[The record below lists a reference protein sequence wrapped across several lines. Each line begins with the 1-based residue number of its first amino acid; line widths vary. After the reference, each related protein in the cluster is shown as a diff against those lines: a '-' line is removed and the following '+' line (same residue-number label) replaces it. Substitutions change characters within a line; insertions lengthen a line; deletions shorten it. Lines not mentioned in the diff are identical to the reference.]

1 MTFTFEVNWFLAT
14 VWLGA
19 LTFLWLVTTLFL
31 SLSIRSLKRR
41 TTETMMVMHDTI
53 LDMHQRMEAKTAKPK
68 RKTTRKPAAKKAAPA
83 PTAMPKAPAPAWETL
98 KASPAESKPTLVNA
112 PNLGASTDGFGN
124 N

>member
-31 SLSIRSLKRR
+31 TLSIRSLKRR
-41 TTETMMVMHDTI
+41 TTETTMAMHDM
-53 LDMHQRMEAKTAKPK
+53 LLEKKPAK

-83 PTAMPKAPAPAWETL
+83 PAAMPKAAAPAWETL
-98 KASPAESKPTLVNA
+98 KASPEESKPTLVNA
-112 PNLGASTDGFGN
+112 PNLDASTGGFSN

>member
-19 LTFLWLVTTLFL
+19 LTFLWVVTTLFL
-31 SLSIRSLKRR
+31 TLSIRSLKRR
-41 TTETMMVMHDTI
+41 TTETTMAMHDM
-53 LDMHQRMEAKTAKPK
+53 LMDMHHRMEKKPAK

-112 PNLGASTDGFGN
+112 PDLDASTGGFSN